1 MCSFSIH
8 FSTSLAWSVYI
19 YCIIALS
26 QSALQLA
33 KLRLEKRW
41 GWALAPLCLG
51 ELPSLSHLSCKLGVA
66 CSISDCAA
74 QCGLHATRRTA
85 QWPPSVLG
93 KKEEK
98 RWCIPEPRPRAPR
111 SSLCRCVCRPRQS
124 SKCTQKAKGSLE
136 EKEELCTIK
145 SYWYISRLGYTT
157 HFVTLQPK
165 SQYTVIHC
173 LFCSCFFCHLN
184 IPNWSYEVI
193 RW

>member
-1 MCSFSIH
+1 MMCVFFSIY
-8 FSTSLAWSVYI
+8 FSTWSVYV

-33 KLRLEKRW
+33 KLRLEKHW

-66 CSISDCAA
+66 CSISDAA

-98 RWCIPEPRPRAPR
+98 KMMHSWTEAARA
-111 SSLCRCVCRPRQS
+111 SEFSLSLCRRQS
-124 SKCTQKAKGSLE
+124 SKCTQKAKGRR
-136 EKEELCTIK
+136 KRRALCNQVLLV
-145 SYWYISRLGYTT
+145 Y
-157 HFVTLQPK
+157 F
-165 SQYTVIHC
+165 
-173 LFCSCFFCHLN
+173 
-184 IPNWSYEVI
+184 
-193 RW
+193 